1 MKLNDD
7 LHVFALPVPG
17 MPTQNMIFNL
27 SLILDAAHGPTL
39 VDTGAPMQR
48 EALLAALAE
57 AGLAVAD
64 LKRIIITHQDIDH
77 VGLLHDLAAAS
88 GAEVLAHSVEIPT
101 IDGSAQPRF
110 MNPVMQERAP
120 FLRALAEGFRPT
132 PVTTALADGQRLD
145 LAGGVRV
152 IFTPGHTPGH
162 ISLYLERS
170 KTLIAADALTASE
183 GRLAGPSPQA
193 TMNLPLAH
201 QSVKKLSELEIEA
214 IVSYHGGVVSD
225 HAQEQLRQ
233 LAQAEELAAAA

>member
-7 LHVFALPVPG
+7 LHVLALAA
-17 MPTQNMIFNL
+17 PTGHFNL

-39 VDTGAPMQR
+39 VDTGLPMQR
-48 EALLAALAE
+48 AVLDAALAE
-57 AGLAVAD
+57 AGLAVTD

-77 VGLLHDLAAAS
+77 VGLLHELAAAS

-101 IDGSAQPRF
+101 IDGSAPPRF
-110 MNPVMQERAP
+110 MLPENQERMP
-120 FLRALAEGFRPT
+120 FLRPLAEQFQPT

-170 KTLIAADALTASE
+170 QTLIAADALMASD

-193 TMNLPLAH
+193 TIDLPLAR
-201 QSVKKLSELEIEA
+201 QSVRKLSELEIAA
-214 IVSYHGGVVSD
+214 IICYHGGVVSD
-225 HAQEQLRQ
+225 KAQEQLRQ
-233 LAQAEELAAAA
+233 LAQAEELDATA

>member
-7 LHVFALPVPG
+7 LHVIALPVPAT
-17 MPTQNMIFNL
+17 PIQNNPFNL

-39 VDTGAPMQR
+39 VDTGLPFQR
-48 EALLAALAE
+48 EALDAALAE
-57 AGLAVAD
+57 VGLAVAD

-77 VGLLHDLAAAS
+77 VGMLHDLAAAS

-101 IDGSAQPRF
+101 IDGSAEPRF
-110 MNPVMQERAP
+110 MLPENQERMP
-120 FLRALAEGFRPT
+120 FLRPLAEQFRPT
-132 PVTTALADGQRLD
+132 PVTSALADGQRLD

-170 KTLIAADALTASE
+170 QTLIAADALTASD

-193 TMNLPLAH
+193 TIDLPLAH
-201 QSVKKLSELEIEA
+201 QSLKKLSELEIA
-214 IVSYHGGVVSD
+214 TIVCYHGGVVND
-225 HAQEQLRQ
+225 NAQEQLRQ
-233 LAQAEELAAAA
+233 LAQAEELAAA